1 MKKRSIF
8 VALAMVVL
16 TLTACTQ
23 YQLVPLPWPGFDNG
37 TTQNTAAS
45 KALSFTEALDAQ
57 LPEDVQTLINDSTAS
72 VTGLTLV
79 PDAAATGSL
88 RMARA
93 NTLASETTR
102 KTYTFNF
109 KEYPVRGFGSIETG
123 SFTLTLKGTE
133 KPATDTFTASSYS
146 YEFETLSVIPTGETA
161 AETITLQNLDGVP
174 SGTVT
179 ITTTSGGT
187 TTVSGLAGAV
197 TVTGAISSST
207 SITIG
212 GTTVSGSTI
221 GTEVSNNPNFAGGL
235 GTSNYP
241 YLIETAEQFANIAEE
256 TEFNYYELTRNIE
269 LPAELMMGEFSGVL
283 SGGDSMHTISYS
295 SGVLADALFWSL
307 MNGSI
312 VRDLTIDLGTGTKG
326 KPLSICTE
334 GSVLI
339 DNVTVKGS
347 IINEGNNT
355 GTGYIVYL
363 GYGDQPNYGNA
374 APSDLTIRNCINELD
389 VYSYYYWGAAP
400 FVGGYPAFEPEES
413 SLTLENCVNRGKI
426 YGLWAAYV
434 FGNSANVD
442 KIGSVTVNNC
452 TNEGDGLIYTY
463 AEYYNNVSPKT
474 YTNENIVTDDAFK
487 TANLVTDKT
496 VQDLSATRD
505 ASSNSVTVSSMPPVD
520 RVEVI
525 GRYHVYGFTDEA
537 LTDCPAHT
545 TVSIVLGESNANT
558 IIQLEAYEGVD
569 SDFKGAD
576 TGVIDGDF
584 ITIDRQKYAYIPDET
599 IDSITDI
606 THVCF
611 KNPESETIVHRG
623 SPSPLYALGY
633 LNDECEFVVKVTE
646 S

>member
-23 YQLVPLPWPGFDNG
+23 YQLVPLPWP
-37 TTQNTAAS
+37 
-45 KALSFTEALDAQ
+45 
-57 LPEDVQTLINDSTAS
+57 
-72 VTGLTLV
+72 
-79 PDAAATGSL
+79 
-88 RMARA
+88 
-93 NTLASETTR
+93 
-102 KTYTFNF
+102 
-109 KEYPVRGFGSIETG
+109 
-123 SFTLTLKGTE
+123 
-133 KPATDTFTASSYS
+133 
-146 YEFETLSVIPTGETA
+146 
-161 AETITLQNLDGVP
+161 
-174 SGTVT
+174 
-179 ITTTSGGT
+179 
-187 TTVSGLAGAV
+187 
-197 TVTGAISSST
+197 
-207 SITIG
+207 
-212 GTTVSGSTI
+212 

-256 TEFNYYELTRNIE
+256 TGFNYYELTRDIE
-269 LPAELMMGEFSGVL
+269 LPAELEMGEFSGVL

-307 MNGSI
+307 MDGSI
-312 VRDLTIDLGTGTKG
+312 VRDLKIDLGAGTKG
-326 KPLSICTE
+326 KLLSVCTE

-339 DNVTVKGS
+339 DNVTVMGS
-347 IINEGNNT
+347 IISESNNS
-355 GTGYIVYL
+355 GTGYIQYL

-400 FVGGYPAFEPEES
+400 FVGGYPAFKPEES

-434 FGNSANVD
+434 FGNPANVD
-442 KIGSVTVNNC
+442 KIGSVTVSNC
-452 TNEGDGLIYTY
+452 TNEGDDLIYTY

-487 TANLVTDKT
+487 TANLVTDKRANG
-496 VQDLSATRD
+496 LSATRA
-505 ASSNSVTVSSMPPVD
+505 ASSNLVTVSNMPSVD

-525 GRYHVYGFTDEA
+525 GRYHVYGFTDTA

-545 TVSIVLGESNANT
+545 TVSIVLGKNNT
-558 IIQLEAYEGVD
+558 NTIQLEAYEGVD
-569 SDFKGAD
+569 SDFKGAN
-576 TGVIDGDF
+576 TGVVAGDF
-584 ITIDRQKYAYIPDET
+584 ITINGKKYAYIPDET
-599 IDSITDI
+599 IESITDI

-611 KNPESETIVHRG
+611 KDPESEDIIHQG
-623 SPSPLYALGY
+623 SPDTLYALGY
-633 LNDECEFVVKVTE
+633 SNDECVFVVKVTE